1 MYSGGLRT
9 AWMEQVVESV
19 LPPIDCRV
27 LTLLE
32 GSTPPRFR
40 HEPKHW
46 LFIHNLILRQVNSKH
61 TGEDWLKSST
71 LGWLSITIPWG
82 IIELLRNHSCVWSS
96 GYVGFVLCPPTGTL
110 GLPFTIERTNS
121 GSTAIKHPC
130 DQIQTSVHQEESR
143 CWHRHGN
150 VGRKGLCFKSTCEFR
165 IGCIAVSRKK
175 PLRLWV

>member
-40 HEPKHW
+40 YEPKHW

-61 TGEDWLKSST
+61 TGEDWLKPST
-71 LGWLSITIPWG
+71 LGWLSVTIPWG
-82 IIELLRNHSCVWSS
+82 IIELCMK
-96 GYVGFVLCPPTGTL
+96 L
-110 GLPFTIERTNS
+110 GLCGTCTLSTNRDTWIAIHYREDKLRLHCHQTSLWPDSNKCSPGRISVLTQAWECGEERT
-121 GSTAIKHPC
+121 
-130 DQIQTSVHQEESR
+130 
-143 CWHRHGN
+143 
-150 VGRKGLCFKSTCEFR
+150 LF
-165 IGCIAVSRKK
+165 
-175 PLRLWV
+175 